1 MRGHI
6 VKRSVPSLVI
16 TGLMALG
23 AVSTA
28 HAELKI
34 GVVDT
39 QRLMNDA
46 PQAKSAIDQI
56 RNEFAPRERELQTLG
71 ASLKAREDKLAKD
84 GATMTEAQ
92 RTAAEKELRDGYRD
106 AQKLQAEIQDDLN
119 ARRNEELSKLNR
131 VLIEEVNAFAKAQ
144 GFDLILTDGVIYRT
158 NALDVTGAILTAMQA
173 RRPAAAAPAAA
184 PAPKPAAPAT
194 KP

>member
-1 MRGHI
+1 MRGYI
-6 VKRSVPSLVI
+6 VKRSVPSLVF
-16 TGLMALG
+16 TGLLALG
-23 AVSTA
+23 TVSTA

-46 PQAKSAIDQI
+46 PQAKVAIEQI
-56 RNEFAPRERELQTLG
+56 RTEFAPRERELQTLG
-71 ASLKAREDKLAKD
+71 ASLKAREDRLAKD

-92 RTAAEKELRDGYRD
+92 RIAVEKEVRDGYRD

-131 VLIEEVNAFAKAQ
+131 VLIEEVNVFAKAQ

-184 PAPKPAAPAT
+184 PKPAAPAT

>member
-1 MRGHI
+1 
-6 VKRSVPSLVI
+6 VF
-16 TGLMALG
+16 TGLLALG

-46 PQAKSAIDQI
+46 PQAKSAIDMI

-84 GATMTEAQ
+84 QATMTEAQ
-92 RTAAEKELRDGYRD
+92 RTAAEKDLRDGYRD
-106 AQKLQAEIQDDLN
+106 AQKLQRDPGRPERPPQ
-119 ARRNEELSKLNR
+119 RRTRS
-131 VLIEEVNAFAKAQ
+131 
-144 GFDLILTDGVIYRT
+144 
-158 NALDVTGAILTAMQA
+158 
-173 RRPAAAAPAAA
+173 
-184 PAPKPAAPAT
+184 
-194 KP
+194 

>member
-1 MRGHI
+1 MRGYI
-6 VKRSVPSLVI
+6 VKRSVPSLVF
-16 TGLMALG
+16 TGLLALG

-28 HAELKI
+28 QAEIKI

-56 RNEFAPRERELQTLG
+56 RTEFAPRERELQTLG
-71 ASLKAREDKLAKD
+71 ASLKAREEKLAKD
-84 GATMTEAQ
+84 QAVMTEAQ
-92 RTAAEKELRDGYRD
+92 RTSAEKELRDGYRD

-131 VLIEEVNAFAKAQ
+131 VLIEEVNVFAKAQ

-158 NALDVTGAILTAMQA
+158 NALDVTGAILTAMQS
-173 RRPAAAAPAAA
+173 RRPAAGSA
-184 PAPKPAAPAT
+184 PAPAPRPAAPAT

>member
-6 VKRSVPSLVI
+6 VKRSVPSLVVI
-16 TGLMALG
+16 GLLAFG

-46 PQAKSAIDQI
+46 PQAKSAIDLI
-56 RNEFAPRERELQTLG
+56 RTEFAPRERELQTLG
-71 ASLKAREDKLAKD
+71 ASLKSREERLAKD
-84 GATMTEAQ
+84 QATMTEAQ

-131 VLIEEVNAFAKAQ
+131 VLIEEVNVFAKAQ

-158 NALDVTGAILTAMQA
+158 NALDVTGAILTAMQS
-173 RRPAAAAPAAA
+173 RRPAAGAPPAA
-184 PAPKPAAPAT
+184 APKPAAPAT

>member
-1 MRGHI
+1 MF
-6 VKRSVPSLVI
+6 S
-16 TGLMALG
+16 GLLALG

-28 HAELKI
+28 SAEIKI

-56 RNEFAPRERELQTLG
+56 RVEFAPRERELQTLG
-71 ASLKAREDKLAKD
+71 AALKAREDRLAKD
-84 GATMTEAQ
+84 QATMTETQ
-92 RTAAEKELRDGYRD
+92 RAAAEKELRDGYRD

-119 ARRNEELSKLNR
+119 SRRNEELSKLNR
-131 VLIEEVNAFAKAQ
+131 VLIDEVNVFAKAQ

-158 NALDVTGAILTAMQA
+158 QALDVTGAILTAMQS
-173 RRPAAAAPAAA
+173 RRPATAPAA

>member
-1 MRGHI
+1 MRGYI
-6 VKRSVPSLVI
+6 VKRSVPSLVF
-16 TGLMALG
+16 TGLLALG
-23 AVSTA
+23 TVSTA

-46 PQAKSAIDQI
+46 PQAKVAIDVI

-71 ASLKAREDKLAKD
+71 ASLKAREDRLAKD

-92 RTAAEKELRDGYRD
+92 RTSAEKELRDGYRD

-119 ARRNEELSKLNR
+119 ARRNEELSKLNK
-131 VLIEEVNAFAKAQ
+131 VLIEEVNVFAKAQ
-144 GFDLILTDGVIYRT
+144 GLDLILTDGVIYRT
-158 NALDVTGAILTAMQA
+158 NALDVTGAILTAMQS
-173 RRPAAAAPAAA
+173 RRPAAAAPPAA
-184 PAPKPAAPAT
+184 APKPAAPAT

>member
-1 MRGHI
+1 
-6 VKRSVPSLVI
+6 VKRSVSSLVF
-16 TGLMALG
+16 TGLLAFG
-23 AVSTA
+23 TISTA

-46 PQAKSAIDQI
+46 PQAKVAIDVI

-71 ASLKAREDKLAKD
+71 TTLKAREERLAKD
-84 GATMTEAQ
+84 QATMTEAQ
-92 RTAAEKELRDGYRD
+92 RTSAEKELRDGYRD

-119 ARRNEELSKLNR
+119 SRRNEELSKLNR
-131 VLIEEVNAFAKAQ
+131 VLIEEVNVFAKAQ

-173 RRPAAAAPAAA
+173 RRPAAAAPAS
-184 PAPKPAAPAT
+184 APKPAAPAT

>member
-1 MRGHI
+1 MRGYI
-6 VKRSVPSLVI
+6 VKRSVPSLVF
-16 TGLMALG
+16 TGLLALG
-23 AVSTA
+23 TVSTA

-46 PQAKSAIDQI
+46 PQAKVAIEVI
-56 RNEFAPRERELQTLG
+56 RTEFAPRERELQTLG
-71 ASLKAREDKLAKD
+71 ASLKAREDRLAKD

-92 RTAAEKELRDGYRD
+92 RTSAEKELRDGYRD

-119 ARRNEELSKLNR
+119 ARRNEELSKLNK
-131 VLIEEVNAFAKAQ
+131 VLIEEVNVFAKAQ

-158 NALDVTGAILTAMQA
+158 NALDVTGAILTAMQS
-173 RRPAAAAPAAA
+173 RRPAAAAPAAD
-184 PAPKPAAPAT
+184 PKPAAPAT

>member
-1 MRGHI
+1 MRGYI
-6 VKRSVPSLVI
+6 VKRSVPTLVF
-16 TGLMALG
+16 TGLLALG

-46 PQAKSAIDQI
+46 PQAKVAIDVI
-56 RNEFAPRERELQTLG
+56 RTEFAPRERELQTLG
-71 ASLKAREDKLAKD
+71 ATLKSREEKLAKD
-84 GATMTEAQ
+84 QATMTEAQ
-92 RTAAEKELRDGYRD
+92 RTSAEKDLRDGYRD

-131 VLIEEVNAFAKAQ
+131 VLIEEVNVFAKAQ

-173 RRPAAAAPAAA
+173 RRPAAAAPAS
-184 PAPKPAAPAT
+184 APKPAAPAT

>member
-1 MRGHI
+1 MRGYI
-6 VKRSVPSLVI
+6 VKRIVPSAVFTSL
-16 TGLMALG
+16 LALG

-28 HAELKI
+28 HAEIKI

-71 ASLKAREDKLAKD
+71 ASLKAREEKLAKD
-84 GATMTEAQ
+84 SATMTEAQ

-131 VLIEEVNAFAKAQ
+131 VLIEEVNSFAKAQ

-173 RRPAAAAPAAA
+173 RKPAAAAPAA
-184 PAPKPAAPAT
+184 APKPAAPAT